1 MRTNLKKRPL
11 LFGVF
16 YFAFFGIASSNG
28 FALTVANGG
37 FSDTNGLTAQGGG
50 WYQGV
55 PAGWTST
62 AVDLTYAVLDGAIG
76 NPPPVANLGQLPVLR
91 QNVGTTTSAGQVTVR
106 FDLGTFGGTPN
117 VTVRLTDGAD
127 TVYAFG
133 SYTTGNNLV
142 LTANIDSDVPVYI
155 EFENPDAPGV
165 NPWLDNVSV
174 TTFAPSVVN
183 GNFADTTGLTDMG
196 GGWFAGLPAG
206 WSTTESTLDAYAYS
220 VRQIGTTNYAN
231 LDILGSNRGGFSPL
245 RQSISALEVASD
257 IKVSFKATSLNGF
270 PYVVGSAI
278 YNAADDSLLAFY
290 STPLVNGNTTVTY
303 SALAIPAGTEVYVA
317 FWTPSSLAPGIT
329 DVVIGVTG
337 AATTLSM
344 ESASSVELD
353 ATSPVACAGNIVFQ
367 PGAKVSVTGNPAG
380 SAVVLLSAGG
390 SISGLPLL
398 DPPVA
403 GYTVGNT
410 GNLLWLRPADSSSL
424 AVFNGDFS
432 DLTGLTL
439 TYEAPTGE
447 TWYSGVP
454 LGWTYANPA
463 NQTGYSVRDA
473 DPGDW
478 AANLSVLG
486 VAYAGF
492 YPLTQLVGTTQA
504 TGDVTLSFDL
514 VKPVNENRVAVGA
527 ALYNAADGTILANI
541 GIDSDT
547 GPDSGPFSLTA
558 TGVAAGTPIQIAF
571 WSSLDPANA
580 ESSQSYPFLDNVA
593 LSVTYANRAPN
604 DISLS
609 GASISENNLIGD
621 VVGTLFTT
629 DPDSGD
635 SHTYSF
641 VSGDGGT
648 DNASFEIE
656 GSTLKANVVFDH
668 ETQASYS
675 IRVRSTDGGGL
686 TTEKTFTVT
695 VTDVSE
701 QTPQQAYLAS
711 FGLSGGALL
720 GTADPD
726 GDGMNNNAE
735 FAFGTSPVSGA
746 SRAATL
752 STGTGTIKLTYL
764 QRNSGVTYAVKSLPN
779 LTTAFDSGA
788 DVQQVASNPQP
799 GGLPSGYTQ
808 YEASISTGSAR
819 GFLRVRAVAD

>member
-16 YFAFFGIASSNG
+16 YVAFFGIASSNG
-28 FALTVANGG
+28 FALTVANGD

-62 AVDLTYAVLDGAIG
+62 AVDPTYAVLDGAIG
-76 NPPPVANLGQLPVLR
+76 NSPPVANLGQLPVLR

-117 VTVRLTDGAD
+117 VTVRLTDGASV
-127 TVYAFG
+127 VYASG
-133 SYTTGNNLV
+133 SYTTGSNRALS
-142 LTANIDSDVPVYI
+142 ANIAGDRPVYI
-155 EFENPDAPGV
+155 EFENTPGV

-206 WSTTESTLDAYAYS
+206 WSTTESTPDAYAYS
-220 VRQIGTTNYAN
+220 VRQIGTTSYAN
-231 LDILGSNRGGFSPL
+231 LDILGSNRDGFSPL
-245 RQSISALEVASD
+245 RQSIGALEVASD

-270 PYVVGSAI
+270 PYIVGTAI
-278 YNAADDSLLAFY
+278 YNAADDSALATY
-290 STPLVNGNTTVTY
+290 TTPLVNGNTTVTY

-317 FWTPSSLAPGIT
+317 FWTSGSLAPGIT

-390 SISGLPLL
+390 SISGTPAL
-398 DPPVA
+398 DPSVA
-403 GYTVGNT
+403 GYTLGNT
-410 GNLLWLRPADSSSL
+410 GKLLWLRPNGTSSL
-424 AVFNGDFS
+424 AAFNGDFS
-432 DLTGLTL
+432 NLSGLTP
-439 TYEAPTGE
+439 AGE

-463 NQTGYSVRDA
+463 NQTAYSVRNTT
-473 DPGDW
+473 PGNW

-486 VAYAGF
+486 VAYSGF

-504 TGDVTLSFDL
+504 TGDVTLSFDV
-514 VKPVNENRVAVGA
+514 VKPANTNRVAVGA
-527 ALYNAADGTILANI
+527 ALYNAADGSTLANI
-541 GIDSDT
+541 AIDSNT
-547 GPDSGPFSLTA
+547 GPDSGLFSLTA
-558 TGVAAGTPIQIAF
+558 VGVAAGTPIQIAF

-580 ESSQSYPFLDNVA
+580 ESFQSYPFLDNVA
-593 LSVTYANRAPN
+593 LSVTYANRAPM

-609 GASISENNLIGD
+609 GSSIAENNLVGD
-621 VVGTLFTT
+621 VVGTLSAI
-629 DPDSGD
+629 DPDAD
-635 SHTYSF
+635 DTHSF
-641 VSGDGGT
+641 SLVSGDGDT

-675 IRVRSTDGGGL
+675 IRVRSTDAGSL
-686 TTEKTFTVT
+686 FTEKTFTIT
-695 VTDVSE
+695 VIDVAE

-711 FGLSGGALL
+711 FGLSGDDLL

-726 GDGMNNNAE
+726 GDSMDNDAE

-764 QRNSGVTYAVKSLPN
+764 QRNSGVTYTVKSLPS
-779 LTTAFDSGA
+779 LTTDFDSGT
-788 DVQQVASNPQP
+788 DVGPVASEPQP
-799 GGLPSGYTQ
+799 SGIPGGYTQ